1 MKFTMNHFPLVFI
14 IFILN
19 SCEKETK
26 TNAPSS
32 LTYTDYIEKANNKV
46 STLEL
51 DSAYFYFNQAKLSC
65 KDNEKEMKIYALLG
79 MANIQ
84 KTNCDFVGLEETA
97 TEAFGIDNETN
108 YKEYLN
114 NFLGIAY
121 NEQAD
126 YENAL
131 LYYNKT
137 LDNSKNETNRL
148 TIKNNIA
155 VNYLDQKEYVKSI
168 DVLEKLLKG
177 SSII

>member
-1 MKFTMNHFPLVFI
+1 MNHFPLVFI